1 MGDSSSDGTIAFYL
15 WKEQNGNVYILDSE
29 FKIDT
34 VLVVKDRE
42 KVFSIGELKVL
53 DVLKK
58 SNLLYPLDSKEEA
71 IELVCFEAL

>member
-1 MGDSSSDGTIAFYL
+1 MGDSRFDGIVAFYL

-58 SNLLYPLDSKEEA
+58 SNLLYPLDSREEA